1 MTATHLKTK
10 ASRETF
16 TICFRASSSISDH
29 GKNVTILSLPAW
41 LGLVDTAMP
50 DWVVADGRN
59 WNRLHDDYSNPILVL
74 TLEPSSEP
82 IVEALSG
89 QAAATLCGVLRGK
102 RLIAVHK
109 L

>member
-1 MTATHLKTK
+1 MK

-41 LGLVDTAMP
+41 LGLVDTAIP

-59 WNRLHDDYSNPILVL
+59 WNRRHHDYSNPILVL
-74 TLEPSSEP
+74 TLKPFSLIRTHHITPYLQQLFASCSQGHSKQRQNQNP
-82 IVEALSG
+82 V
-89 QAAATLCGVLRGK
+89 K
-102 RLIAVHK
+102 RAP
-109 L
+109 